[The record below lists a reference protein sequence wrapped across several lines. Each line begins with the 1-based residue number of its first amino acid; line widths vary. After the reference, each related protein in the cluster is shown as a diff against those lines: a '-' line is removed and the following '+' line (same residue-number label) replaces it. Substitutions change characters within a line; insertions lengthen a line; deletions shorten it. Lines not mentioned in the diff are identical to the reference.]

1 MSVHQIKI
9 ILQKQNSIVH
19 HITAN
24 IAGDQLN
31 SNLKK
36 KKKRR
41 ELTRAEIFTTSG
53 NFTASLMLGNF
64 KASLPFLG
72 EGPYE

>member
-36 KKKRR
+36 KKKKRTDQSR
-41 ELTRAEIFTTSG
+41 DIH
-53 NFTASLMLGNF
+53 NLGKF
-64 KASLPFLG
+64 YSIIDVGKF
-72 EGPYE
+72 

>member
-36 KKKRR
+36 RKKEKKKRTDQSR
-41 ELTRAEIFTTSG
+41 DIH
-53 NFTASLMLGNF
+53 NLGKF
-64 KASLPFLG
+64 YSIIDVGKF
-72 EGPYE
+72 